1 MPVLQYLPS
10 TDRQTFV
17 FERNEDV
24 NAEKS
29 MLWGL
34 SNKVTYLDFDAP
46 SLWLSMTRLTGLLPR
61 MGAA

>member
-10 TDRQTFV
+10 TDRPTCV

-34 SNKVTYLDFDAP
+34 SNKVTYLNIDTP
-46 SLWLSMTRLTGLLPR
+46 CPWLSMTRLTGLLPR